1 APQFHVAINDNQ
13 YDYGVHCGRC
23 VSVTCVDAR
32 CPTKRSVMGQIT
44 DRCPEC
50 SHGDL
55 DMSLPMFQQV
65 TGFTTDRLAISWDFV
80 DCPVA
85 GGVQVCAKSGS
96 SIHWLYVQPDNAVNG
111 VKSMRINGGDAPIFA
126 SAYYFMS
133 TVLGTVDLS
142 RTQVEMTSHSGETIR
157 ATVALVADQCTQIP
171 QQFGGDSAAHIGSYS
186 PTTGFIFLFNLVV
199 GTGALTIPH
208 AFAQVGLLYGAFAL
222 FLLSVVSY
230 VSGTYVI
237 EAIAGV
243 NALQGLQQ
251 QVKGVS
257 ASQARTSETTTAN
270 TSSIDDTTSEAVPF
284 LVHTNVRQPSSPVIA
299 LPFIVNLKDFNQ
311 ADEEY
316 VSGLHFDISKK
327 ELFSPRGVAAFYVC
341 MIAYLYGDLAIY
353 AVGMSSCSRPDRFQ
367 HIVAIAIPKSLREV
381 ICPRP
386 TPNVTVW
393 NCPELHMSST
403 VLYRALVALF
413 GISLAP
419 FAMGHMQKTALIQI
433 VTTIMRH
440 LSFMLMIVLACVGI
454 AQGHGRPIADVLSH
468 SNLGYLPN
476 VFGICIYSFMCHHR
490 SRIPLHVDTFDLNV
504 GSHSSLPGIIAPIS
518 KKRAV
523 RSIFLG
529 AFIAVFVLYIVL
541 SFSATFR
548 YLPEH
553 IQDVYTL
560 NFTTYPNAFIAYFLS
575 LFPVF
580 TLSTTFPIIA
590 ITLRENLRTL
600 FHANSSQHVSDMTLF
615 ALLAIVPPLV
625 IAFFTEDV
633 GMLVGIT
640 GAYAGLAIQWV
651 IPASFV
657 YCLRQRLDE
666 VGKSL
671 KLQGAPKNPFA
682 SSFGGVGWLA
692 LLMGLSAV
700 SLLVITYTR
709 VFK

>member
-1 APQFHVAINDNQ
+1 MA
-13 YDYGVHCGRC
+13 
-23 VSVTCVDAR
+23 
-32 CPTKRSVMGQIT
+32 
-44 DRCPEC
+44 
-50 SHGDL
+50 
-55 DMSLPMFQQV
+55 
-65 TGFTTDRLAISWDFV
+65 
-80 DCPVA
+80 
-85 GGVQVCAKSGS
+85 
-96 SIHWLYVQPDNAVNG
+96 
-111 VKSMRINGGDAPIFA
+111 
-126 SAYYFMS
+126 
-133 TVLGTVDLS
+133 
-142 RTQVEMTSHSGETIR
+142 
-157 ATVALVADQCTQIP
+157 
-171 QQFGGDSAAHIGSYS
+171 GDSAAHIGSYS

-284 LVHTNVRQPSSPVIA
+284 LVHTN
-299 LPFIVNLKDFNQ
+299 

-327 ELFSPRGVAAFYVC
+327 LELAAIAQELFSPRGVAAFYVC

-353 AVGMSSCSRPDRFQ
+353 AV
-367 HIVAIAIPKSLREV
+367 AIPKSLREV

-476 VFGICIYSFMCHHR
+476 VFGICIYSFMCHH
-490 SRIPLHVDTFDLNV
+490 
-504 GSHSSLPGIIAPIS
+504 SLPGIIAPIS